1 MNQSKNLD
9 HLDKET
15 LDLSLIVLDPRQKS
29 PAQSYLDSLS
39 PSGRRTQRTAL
50 NNLAFMLSDGQI
62 SDCLRF
68 PWHLLQYKHTSG
80 LSTRMLE
87 IGYAKSSVNKHLVA
101 LRRVLEEAWRLGLY
115 QDYDEYHRA
124 ADVKS
129 LRTESVPTGR
139 NLSMEELKS
148 LIAACLNDKRNPI
161 LGVRDAAMIALMY
174 ASAIRRQEIVDLNL
188 TDLDIEEGRINI
200 AGKGSKERVV
210 FLEPGAVQAVRNWL
224 VYRGHQSGSL
234 FVRVTKSGKL
244 VYRHLTPQAV
254 YYMLKNRQTLAGMEA
269 FTPHDLRRTSITD
282 LLTAKVDVLTVSNI
296 AGHAS
301 ADTTRRYDRRPEEN
315 KKRAAQTLSSPYP
328 FKRNS
333 LEIDKPD

>member
-1 MNQSKNLD
+1 MTQSNNIIPI
-9 HLDKET
+9 DKDT
-15 LDLSLIVLDPRQKS
+15 LDLSLVTLDPRQKS

-50 NNLAFMLSDGQI
+50 NNLAFMLSEGQI

-68 PWHLLQYKHTSG
+68 PWHLLHYQHTSG
-80 LSTRMLE
+80 ISTRMLE

-115 QDYDEYHRA
+115 KDYDEYHRA

-139 NLSMEELKS
+139 NLNMNELED
-148 LIAACLNDKRNPI
+148 LIAACLNDERNPI
-161 LGVRDAAMIALMY
+161 LGIRDAAMIAMMY

-188 TDLDIEEGRINI
+188 EDMDIDEGRINI

-210 FLEPGAVQAVRNWL
+210 FLEPGAVQAIRNWL
-224 VYRGHQSGSL
+224 AYRGTQPGSL

-244 VYRHLTPQAV
+244 VFRHLTPQAV
-254 YYMLKNRQTLAGMEA
+254 YYMLKNRQTLAGMEP

-315 KKRAAQTLSSPYP
+315 KKRAAQKLKSPYP
-328 FKRNS
+328 FSEKS
-333 LEIDKPD
+333 KDSKLPD